1 MGRRQSAVQ
10 SWAGSARR
18 RSGLVGLLLW
28 AAAATGVAQERP
40 DIVWMQ
46 GGHAFAVHSV
56 AVSPS
61 GELIASAGADG
72 TVKLWRMSD
81 GALLRTLTGHDGD
94 VNGVAFSPNGSLV
107 ASAGADGTV
116 RVWRV
121 QDGQLQH
128 TLTHGG
134 GIALSVAFAPNGQLL
149 ASGGEDGTVKL
160 WRVATGAEERTI
172 PAHELWVSSVA
183 FSPSGGVLASASA
196 DGTVKLWQVANGQP
210 VGDIQA
216 HALWVTH
223 IAFSPDGQLLA
234 SAGEDGTVKL
244 WRVAD
249 GELTRT
255 LNYSPDAPAFSV
267 AFSSD
272 GSQLAAGGGA
282 NYIRVWRVSD
292 GTLQRTLTG
301 HTAQVVSVVFAPSS
315 PLLVSGG
322 ADSAIRV
329 WQADTGALLRTLT
342 GHTAQ
347 VASVAF
353 SPDGS
358 LLASGSGDSTVRIWR
373 TADGG
378 LQRTLIGHDAGIT
391 SVAFSS
397 NGSLLASASED
408 GVVKLWR
415 TVDGGLARTLTAHAG
430 AVASVA
436 FSPSGQL
443 LATAG
448 DDGTV
453 KLWRVADAML
463 QRTINAHAGYVA
475 CVAFSPDGSLLATA
489 GEDGAVKLW
498 RVADWGLERTLTGHT
513 APVTAVAFSPNG
525 RLIASG
531 SADASVRLRYVSNGL
546 QVATLI
552 GHSDTV
558 YAIAFSPDGGLLA
571 SGGGDGLINLWRISD
586 GTRLRSYSEETG
598 TGVLAIQFSPDGQ
611 LFGYGRL
618 DATVVVARNPFPPN
632 RPPAVPDLL
641 EPADGATVSPTPTLR
656 VRLSDPDGD
665 QVQAVIEVYRGTDK
679 VRTLETGFVASG
691 SEASVSVDPSL
702 TAGSYTWRARARDS
716 AGNAS
721 EWSSARAFT
730 VETPPNNRP
739 PAVPELVAPAD
750 GATVSPTP
758 TLRVRLSDP
767 DGDQVQAVIEVYRG
781 TDKVRT
787 LETGLVA
794 SGSEA
799 SVSVDPSLTAGSYT
813 WRARAR
819 DSAGN
824 ASEWSSARAF
834 TVETPPNNR
843 PPAVPELVAP
853 ADGATVSPTPT
864 LRVRLSDPDGDQV
877 QAVIEVYRGT
887 DKVRTLE
894 TGLVASGSEAS
905 VSVDPPLA
913 AGSYSWR
920 ARAKDSVGNT
930 SDWSNPRAF
939 TVQTPPNNRPPAV
952 PELLEPADGAT
963 VSPTPTLRV
972 RLSDPDNDQVQAVIE
987 ISDASG
993 VVRTLETGFVASG
1006 SEASVSVDPSLTA
1019 GSYTWR
1025 ARARDSAGNA
1035 SEWSSARA
1043 FTVETPPNNR
1053 PPAVPELVAP
1063 ADGATVS
1070 PTPTLRVRLSDPDGD
1085 QVQAVIEVRNG
1096 SGVVRTLE
1104 TGFVASGSEA
1114 SVSVDPSLTAGSYTW
1129 RARARDSAGNASEWS
1144 SARAFTVETPPNNR
1158 PPAVPELVAPA
1169 DGATVSPT
1177 PTLRVR
1183 LSDPDGDQVQAVI
1196 EVYRG
1201 TDKVRTLET
1210 GFVASGS
1217 EASVS
1222 VDPSLEAGD
1231 YSWRARAKD
1240 SAGNASEWSAPRAF
1254 TVQTPPNNRPPAV
1267 PELVAPADGATV
1279 SPTPT
1284 LRVRLSDPDGDQVQA
1299 VIEVRNGS
1307 GVVRTLETG
1316 FVASGSEA
1324 SVSVDP
1330 SLEAGDYSWRARA
1343 KDSAG
1348 NASEWSAPRAFTVQ
1362 PPPNNRPPAV
1372 PELVAPA
1379 DGATVS
1385 PTPTLRVRLSDPDG
1399 DQVQAVIEISDASGV
1414 VRTLET
1420 GFVASGSEAS
1430 VSVDPSLEAGDY
1442 TWRARARDSAGNA
1455 SEWSAPRAFTVQPP
1469 PNNRPPAVPELVA
1482 PADGATVSPTP
1493 TLRVRLS
1500 DPDNDQVQA
1509 VIEISDASGVVRT
1522 LGTGLVA
1529 SGSEASVS
1537 VDPPLA
1543 AGSYSWRARAKDSA
1557 GNESDWTTPRRFSV
1571 AVNVPTRLV
1580 GIRTFALSLRTPT
1593 NDPNAL
1599 GLNGVFIVRWDA
1611 AAQQY
1616 AQATQLRAGEAYFIK
1631 ATNPVQPNL
1640 FGEPITGEI
1649 TIPLKPGWN
1658 LIANPTLAPIEWRLD
1673 SVLVQRGSERRSLRA
1688 AQQAGWLD
1696 GYLWAWRQDPNNP
1709 MRGQYQFVY
1718 DASELQGVAGT
1729 LEPWQAYWILARVEC
1744 TLVLNAAPSRAVQV
1758 PLAPSDSVWTLQVEA
1773 ASARG
1778 SGVVW
1783 LGVAQGRSVQ
1793 AMLAPEPPDGEL
1805 PIQVRVRRVEG
1816 VFAADVRPTLTRD
1829 ARWSLEVVVAPS
1841 DQPQPI
1847 RLRIHQAT
1855 HLPRGVNLALVDEQS
1870 GARRPLRSAGASLTF
1885 TAPPEGGVFRFAIE
1899 PIARRTLLRVLNPTV
1914 RGGTRAGETL
1924 TLGFTL
1930 TAEAQVQVQIRTG
1943 SRTVRTLS
1951 DTRTRSAGLQEFVW
1965 DGRDDAGIHLPPGA
1979 YLAEITA
1986 VSADGQVAR
1995 AVAPIIVRR

>member
-1 MGRRQSAVQ
+1 MWRRQSAVQ
-10 SWAGSARR
+10 SWAGSVRR
-18 RSGLVGLLLW
+18 RSGLVGLILW
-28 AAAATGVAQERP
+28 TAVTTGVAQERP

-56 AVSPS
+56 AFSPD
-61 GELIASAGADG
+61 GGLIASAGAEG
-72 TVKLWRMSD
+72 TVKLWRAAD

-94 VNGVAFSPNGSLV
+94 VNGVAFSPNGSYV
-107 ASAGADGTV
+107 ASAGSDGTV
-116 RVWRV
+116 RVWRT
-121 QDGQLQH
+121 QDGRLLH
-128 TLTHGG
+128 TLVGEG
-134 GIALSVAFAPNGQLL
+134 GIVLSVAFSPDSQLA
-149 ASGGEDGTVKL
+149 ASGSEDGRVKL
-160 WRVATGAEERTI
+160 WRVSTGALERTI
-172 PAHELWVSSVA
+172 PAHDLWVSSVA

-244 WRVAD
+244 WRVSD
-249 GELTRT
+249 RQLVRT
-255 LNYSPDAPAFSV
+255 LSYSDAAPVYSV
-267 AFSSD
+267 AFSAD
-272 GSQLAAGGGA
+272 GSLVAAGGGA

-329 WQADTGALLRTLT
+329 WRVDTGALLRTLT

-378 LQRTLIGHDAGIT
+378 LQRTLAGHDAGIT
-391 SVAFSS
+391 SVAFSP

-415 TVDGGLARTLTAHAG
+415 TVDGGLARTFTAHAG

-498 RVADWGLERTLTGHT
+498 HVTDWGLERTLTGHT

-531 SADASVRLRYVSNGL
+531 SADASVRLWYVSNGL

-558 YAIAFSPDGGLLA
+558 YAIAFSRDGGLLA

-618 DATVVVARNPFPPN
+618 DATVVVARNP
-632 RPPAVPDLL
+632 
-641 EPADGATVSPTPTLR
+641 SP
-656 VRLSDPDGD
+656 S
-665 QVQAVIEVYRGTDK
+665 
-679 VRTLETGFVASG
+679 
-691 SEASVSVDPSL
+691 
-702 TAGSYTWRARARDS
+702 
-716 AGNAS
+716 
-721 EWSSARAFT
+721 
-730 VETPPNNRP
+730 NRP

-767 DGDQVQAVIEVYRG
+767 DNDQVQAVIEVRNG
-781 TDKVRT
+781 
-787 LETGLVA
+787 
-794 SGSEA
+794 SG
-799 SVSVDPSLTAGSYT
+799 V
-813 WRARAR
+813 
-819 DSAGN
+819 
-824 ASEWSSARAF
+824 
-834 TVETPPNNR
+834 
-843 PPAVPELVAP
+843 
-853 ADGATVSPTPT
+853 
-864 LRVRLSDPDGDQV
+864 
-877 QAVIEVYRGT
+877 
-887 DKVRTLE
+887 VRTLE

-920 ARAKDSVGNT
+920 ARARDSVGNT

-939 TVQTPPNNRPPAV
+939 TVQP
-952 PELLEPADGAT
+952 
-963 VSPTPTLRV
+963 
-972 RLSDPDNDQVQAVIE
+972 
-987 ISDASG
+987 
-993 VVRTLETGFVASG
+993 
-1006 SEASVSVDPSLTA
+1006 
-1019 GSYTWR
+1019 
-1025 ARARDSAGNA
+1025 
-1035 SEWSSARA
+1035 
-1043 FTVETPPNNR
+1043 PPNNR

-1104 TGFVASGSEA
+1104 TGLVASGSEASVSVDPPLAAGSYSWRARARDSAGNTSDWSNTRAFTVQPPPNNRPPAVPELVAPADGATVSPAPTLRVRLSDPDGDQVQAVIEVRNGSGVVRTLETGFVASGSEA
-1114 SVSVDPSLTAGSYTW
+1114 SVSVDPPLAAGSYSW
-1129 RARARDSAGNASEWS
+1129 RARARDSAGNTSDWSNTRAFTVQPPPNNRPPAVPELVAPADGATVSPAPTLRVRLTDPDNDQVQAVIEVRNGSGVVRTLETGLVASGSEASVSVDPPLAAGSYSWRARAKDSAGNASEWS
-1144 SARAFTVETPPNNR
+1144 SARAFIVETPPNNR

-1196 EVYRG
+1196 EVR
-1201 TDKVRTLET
+1201 
-1210 GFVASGS
+1210 SGS
-1217 EASVS
+1217 E
-1222 VDPSLEAGD
+1222 
-1231 YSWRARAKD
+1231 
-1240 SAGNASEWSAPRAF
+1240 
-1254 TVQTPPNNRPPAV
+1254 
-1267 PELVAPADGATV
+1267 
-1279 SPTPT
+1279 
-1284 LRVRLSDPDGDQVQA
+1284 
-1299 VIEVRNGS
+1299 
-1307 GVVRTLETG
+1307 VVRTLETG
-1316 FVASGSEA
+1316 LVASGS
-1324 SVSVDP
+1324 
-1330 SLEAGDYSWRARA
+1330 
-1343 KDSAG
+1343 
-1348 NASEWSAPRAFTVQ
+1348 Q
-1362 PPPNNRPPAV
+1362 
-1372 PELVAPA
+1372 
-1379 DGATVS
+1379 
-1385 PTPTLRVRLSDPDG
+1385 
-1399 DQVQAVIEISDASGV
+1399 
-1414 VRTLET
+1414 
-1420 GFVASGSEAS
+1420 AS

-1442 TWRARARDSAGNA
+1442 TWRARARDSAGNE
-1455 SEWSAPRAFTVQPP
+1455 SEWSSPR
-1469 PNNRPPAVPELVA
+1469 
-1482 PADGATVSPTP
+1482 
-1493 TLRVRLS
+1493 RLS
-1500 DPDNDQVQA
+1500 IGA
-1509 VIEISDASGVVRT
+1509 
-1522 LGTGLVA
+1522 
-1529 SGSEASVS
+1529 
-1537 VDPPLA
+1537 
-1543 AGSYSWRARAKDSA
+1543 
-1557 GNESDWTTPRRFSV
+1557 
-1571 AVNVPTRLV
+1571 NVPTRLV

-1616 AQATQLRAGEAYFIK
+1616 AQATELRAGEAYFIK

-1744 TLVLNAAPSRAVQV
+1744 TLVLNAAPSRAVDV
-1758 PLAPSDSVWTLQVEA
+1758 LPAPSDSVWTLQVEA
-1773 ASARG
+1773 VNARG
-1778 SGVVW
+1778 SGQSVW
-1783 LGVAQGRSVQ
+1783 IGVAQGRSVQ

-1829 ARWSLEVVVAPS
+1829 ACWSLEVVVAPS

-1899 PIARRTLLRVLNPTV
+1899 PIARWTLLRVLNPTV

-1943 SRTVRTLS
+1943 SRIVRTLS

>member
-10 SWAGSARR
+10 SQAGSARR

-56 AVSPS
+56 AFSPD
-61 GELIASAGADG
+61 GGLIASAGAEG
-72 TVKLWRMSD
+72 TVKLWRAAD

-94 VNGVAFSPNGSLV
+94 VNGVAFSPNGSYV

-329 WQADTGALLRTLT
+329 WRVDTGALLRTLT

-347 VASVAF
+347 VSSVAF

-358 LLASGSGDSTVRIWR
+358 LLASGSGDSTVKIWR
-373 TADGG
+373 VADSG

-391 SVAFSS
+391 SVAFSPS
-397 NGSLLASASED
+397 GQLLASGSED
-408 GVVKLWR
+408 GTVKLWR
-415 TVDGGLARTLTAHAG
+415 TVDGGLARTLTAHAS

-531 SADASVRLRYVSNGL
+531 SADASVRLWYVANGL

-558 YAIAFSPDGGLLA
+558 YAIAFSRDGGLLA

-632 RPPAVPDLL
+632 RPPAVPELVAPADGATVSPTPSLRVRLSDPDNDRVQAVIEVYRGTDKVRTL
-641 EPADGATVSPTPTLR
+641 ETGFVASGSEASVSVDPSLEAGDYTWRARAKDSVGNTSDWSNPRAFTVQPPPNNRPPAVPELVVPADGATVSPTPTLR

-702 TAGSYTWRARARDS
+702 AAGDYTWRARAKDSVGNTSDWSNTRAFTVQPPPNNRPPAVPELLAPADGATVSPTPTLRVRLSDPDGDQVQAVIEVRNGSGVVRTLETGLVASGSEASVSVDPPLAAGSYTWRARAKDS

-767 DGDQVQAVIEVYRG
+767 DGEQVQAVIEVRNG
-781 TDKVRT
+781 SGVVRT

-799 SVSVDPSLTAGSYT
+799 SVLVDPPLTAGSYS

-824 ASEWSSARAF
+824 AS
-834 TVETPPNNR
+834 
-843 PPAVPELVAP
+843 
-853 ADGATVSPTPT
+853 
-864 LRVRLSDPDGDQV
+864 
-877 QAVIEVYRGT
+877 
-887 DKVRTLE
+887 
-894 TGLVASGSEAS
+894 
-905 VSVDPPLA
+905 
-913 AGSYSWR
+913 
-920 ARAKDSVGNT
+920 
-930 SDWSNPRAF
+930 DWSNTRAF
-939 TVQTPPNNRPPAV
+939 TVQP
-952 PELLEPADGAT
+952 
-963 VSPTPTLRV
+963 
-972 RLSDPDNDQVQAVIE
+972 
-987 ISDASG
+987 
-993 VVRTLETGFVASG
+993 
-1006 SEASVSVDPSLTA
+1006 
-1019 GSYTWR
+1019 
-1025 ARARDSAGNA
+1025 
-1035 SEWSSARA
+1035 
-1043 FTVETPPNNR
+1043 PPNNR

-1104 TGFVASGSEA
+1104 TGLVASGSEA
-1114 SVSVDPSLTAGSYTW
+1114 SVSVDPSLA
-1129 RARARDSAGNASEWS
+1129 
-1144 SARAFTVETPPNNR
+1144 
-1158 PPAVPELVAPA
+1158 
-1169 DGATVSPT
+1169 
-1177 PTLRVR
+1177 
-1183 LSDPDGDQVQAVI
+1183 
-1196 EVYRG
+1196 
-1201 TDKVRTLET
+1201 
-1210 GFVASGS
+1210 
-1217 EASVS
+1217 
-1222 VDPSLEAGD
+1222 
-1231 YSWRARAKD
+1231 
-1240 SAGNASEWSAPRAF
+1240 
-1254 TVQTPPNNRPPAV
+1254 
-1267 PELVAPADGATV
+1267 
-1279 SPTPT
+1279 
-1284 LRVRLSDPDGDQVQA
+1284 
-1299 VIEVRNGS
+1299 
-1307 GVVRTLETG
+1307 
-1316 FVASGSEA
+1316 
-1324 SVSVDP
+1324 
-1330 SLEAGDYSWRARA
+1330 
-1343 KDSAG
+1343 
-1348 NASEWSAPRAFTVQ
+1348 
-1362 PPPNNRPPAV
+1362 
-1372 PELVAPA
+1372 
-1379 DGATVS
+1379 
-1385 PTPTLRVRLSDPDG
+1385 
-1399 DQVQAVIEISDASGV
+1399 
-1414 VRTLET
+1414 
-1420 GFVASGSEAS
+1420 
-1430 VSVDPSLEAGDY
+1430 AGDY
-1442 TWRARARDSAGNA
+1442 T
-1455 SEWSAPRAFTVQPP
+1455 
-1469 PNNRPPAVPELVA
+1469 
-1482 PADGATVSPTP
+1482 
-1493 TLRVRLS
+1493 
-1500 DPDNDQVQA
+1500 
-1509 VIEISDASGVVRT
+1509 
-1522 LGTGLVA
+1522 
-1529 SGSEASVS
+1529 
-1537 VDPPLA
+1537 
-1543 AGSYSWRARAKDSA
+1543 WRARAKDSA
-1557 GNESDWTTPRRFSV
+1557 GNESDWTTSRRFSV

-1696 GYLWAWRQDPNNP
+1696 GYLWAWRQDPSNP

-1718 DASELQGVAGT
+1718 DASELQGVVST
-1729 LEPWQAYWILARVEC
+1729 LEPWQGYWILARVEC

-1793 AMLAPEPPDGEL
+1793 AMLAPEPPDGAS
-1805 PIQVRVRRVEG
+1805 PVQVRVRRAEG
-1816 VFAADVRPTLTRD
+1816 VFAADVRPTPTRD

-1930 TAEAQVQVQIRTG
+1930 TADAQVQVQIRTG

-1951 DTRTRSAGLQEFVW
+1951 DTRTRSAGLQEFIW
-1965 DGRDDAGIHLPPGA
+1965 DGRDDAGVHLPPGA